1 MKKKNQFIT
10 LPRFEAIAPI
20 FHSDAT
26 GKPLKNCVM
35 CDALIHPKGGPYMIE
50 KAFRYN
56 MKFDIRDTI
65 FEYAICM
72 ACYDKISTSLSPESG
87 QTMIDYFNSHVDLLQ
102 RSIDLLNKKTPALN
116 DWIGACVIKGTEM
129 KDCAEFQ
136 VCCQCDGDKMLFNHL
151 PIMLS
156 EEALQEM
163 NDLLSESTK
172 EELDDFRDKFIGVPP
187 EWREL
192 MKSRSP
198 VLI

>member
-1 MKKKNQFIT
+1 
-10 LPRFEAIAPI
+10 
-20 FHSDAT
+20 
-26 GKPLKNCVM
+26 
-35 CDALIHPKGGPYMIE
+35 MIE

-56 MKFDIRDTI
+56 KKFNVRTTI

-72 ACYDKISTSLSPESG
+72 DCYESISYSLSGESL
-87 QTMIDYFNSHVDLLQ
+87 QIMANYFNSQVDLFK
-102 RSIDLLNKKTPALN
+102 RSMNLLSKKKTVLN
-116 DWIGACVIKGTEM
+116 DWIGTCVIKGTEI
-129 KDCAEFQ
+129 KDCTEFQ
-136 VCCQCDGDKMLFNHL
+136 VCCQCEGDKILFNHF

-163 NDLLSESTK
+163 FDLLSESTK
-172 EELDDFRDKFIGVPP
+172 DELDRFRDKFLGVPP